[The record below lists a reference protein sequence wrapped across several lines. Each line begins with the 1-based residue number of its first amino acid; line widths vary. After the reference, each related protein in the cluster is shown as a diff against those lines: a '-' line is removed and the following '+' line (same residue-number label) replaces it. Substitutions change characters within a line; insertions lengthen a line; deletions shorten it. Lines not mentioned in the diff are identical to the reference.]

1 MTVEKNVILREIA
14 GEYILIPTGSMALK
28 FTGVFA
34 ISESGV
40 AIWKFLNEGKSEEE
54 IISLLLEEYEVEKEG
69 LTADVKEFLQSLREK
84 GLLFEDEN

>member
-1 MTVEKNVILREIA
+1 MKTEKNVILREIA

-34 ISESGV
+34 VSELGV
-40 AIWKFLNEGKSEEE
+40 AVWNLLQQEKSEEE
-54 IISLLLEEYEVEKEG
+54 IVESLLREYEVDKET

-84 GLLFEDEN
+84 ELLFD

>member
-1 MTVEKNVILREIA
+1 MKTEKNVILREIA

-34 ISESGV
+34 VSELGV
-40 AIWKFLNEGKSEEE
+40 AVWNLLQQEKNEEE
-54 IISLLLEEYEVEKEG
+54 IVESLLREYEVDKAT

-84 GLLFEDEN
+84 ELLFD

>member
-34 ISESGV
+34 ISELGV
-40 AIWKFLNEGKSEEE
+40 AIWKLLEQEKSEEE
-54 IISLLLEEYEVEKEG
+54 IITLLLEEYEVDRET
-69 LTADVKEFLQSLREK
+69 LSTDVKAFLQSLREK
-84 GLLFEDEN
+84 DLLLD